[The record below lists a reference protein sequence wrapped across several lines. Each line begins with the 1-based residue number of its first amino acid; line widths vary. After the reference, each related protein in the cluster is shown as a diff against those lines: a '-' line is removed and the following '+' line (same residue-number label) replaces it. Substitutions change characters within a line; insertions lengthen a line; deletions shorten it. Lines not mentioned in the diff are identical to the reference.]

1 MNPLL
6 HVVGLWEG
14 VEYWGAHSKSRHLG
28 LMKNPVLVRASTA
41 VK

>member
-6 HVVGLWEG
+6 HVVGLWDG
-14 VEYWGAHSKSRHLG
+14 VEYWGAHSKFRHLG
-28 LMKNPVLVRASTA
+28 LLINPVLVRASTA